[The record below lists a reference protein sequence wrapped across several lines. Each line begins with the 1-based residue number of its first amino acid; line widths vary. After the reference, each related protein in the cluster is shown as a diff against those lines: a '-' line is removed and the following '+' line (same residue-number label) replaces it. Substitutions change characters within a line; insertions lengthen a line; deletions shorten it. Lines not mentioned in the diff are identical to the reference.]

1 MQDKKDKLDELYRN
15 KLKDFKL
22 PVSDKVFANVK
33 KEVAAAGKTNK
44 MKFGYWLIASI
55 LFLGT
60 TAACYFVSASFFAG
74 RHAAQVNLVSID
86 SLNEKQNAINTI
98 ASPAAET
105 KSVKAN
111 ATEEKNTENTNTTEV
126 NNKPSVK
133 TESSMPTSPNSITK
147 DGSSVNPKSGQN
159 EKAVTGNNKPSATVS
174 PTKKE
179 TPKQVES
186 RTKTNKQDNEPATIQ
201 SESSVEKNTKAK
213 PVLKKDNVKPT
224 EIAGKNKTETIA
236 NTSSEKEA
244 SEAKTKEDVL
254 NSGHPNKTEV
264 AAKSITDS
272 TSIIHEKLNATT
284 EGQKNDSIQK
294 AMLAKAED
302 SIQLKKS
309 PVPPLPDNKTA
320 DKKIGFYLELVG
332 GPSFS
337 YRTLSTGNNDGA
349 ANRNDNEKKQTTYNA
364 GIGAGVIFKNN
375 LFASIGVRINN
386 KSESYHFN
394 GTPGSSNTVFN
405 PWRDSTGVIIVDS
418 AGHPVGYDTLTN
430 TIKGAAEQNVK
441 NHYQFLS
448 IPIMIGY
455 RFTVKDKLFIAP
467 SIGLGIDYLLSAT
480 SSWTDTRTKEIITY
494 SKAGGNFA
502 SVTLSG
508 RVNVDIGYNLSP
520 HWSILLQP
528 GYTRSLQS
536 IYKKEDELKL
546 LPYSYDVNFAVRYK
560 FK

>member
-111 ATEEKNTENTNTTEV
+111 ATEEKNTENTKTTEV
-126 NNKPSVK
+126 NNNPSVK

-244 SEAKTKEDVL
+244 SEAKTKEDVM

-272 TSIIHEKLNATT
+272 TSIIHEKLNAKT

-337 YRTLSTGNNDGA
+337 YRTLSTGSNDGA

-364 GIGAGVIFKNN
+364 GIGAGMILKNN

-386 KSESYHFN
+386 KSESYHMN
-394 GTPGSSNTVFN
+394 SLTGRTDTTLIPIWDSTHTTIIGDSAVLHKVAGTPENSV
-405 PWRDSTGVIIVDS
+405 V
-418 AGHPVGYDTLTN
+418 
-430 TIKGAAEQNVK
+430 

-480 SSWTDTRTKEIITY
+480 SSWTDTKTKEIITY